1 VPKSVAKSFCK
12 KAFFRLVAKTMLGAQ
27 RNGSLW
33 KELKGELAANR
44 QFKNIA
50 EAVDYAEQWV
60 LYRTT
65 RHYEAGVFSKSYWFR
80 HF

>member
-1 VPKSVAKSFCK
+1 LQKSSFSSG
-12 KAFFRLVAKTMLGAQ
+12 AAKTMLGAQ

-60 LYRTT
+60 LHLTDNQALRK
-65 RHYEAGVFSKSYWFR
+65 AGVFSKSYWLR